1 MKSYLAIFYQLLNT
15 VKKFNGIKP
24 LLWYATMHATYF
36 INKLLRVLNY

>member
-24 LLWYATMHATYF
+24 LLWYATMHITFF
-36 INKLLRVLNY
+36 INRLLKLLNY